1 MAREATKRR
10 RGERHQTVLLWL
22 TEAQHGELKAAAKVA
37 GTSMAELIRHALAAH
52 LPQIEKQAAERENAA
67 A

>member
-22 TEAQHGELKAAAKVA
+22 TEAQHGELKDAAKVA
-37 GTSMAELIRHALAAH
+37 ETSMAGLVRDALAAH
-52 LPQIEKQAAERENAA
+52 LPRLAKKQANKESAA